1 MRWPSK
7 VTVIWGALAL
17 ATGGGLWL
25 LLRPPRRPNIVLVTV
40 DTLRADHCSA
50 YGYARPTT
58 PHLDRLAQDGVL
70 FEAAYAPMATTG
82 PSHASMFTGL
92 APRSHGLLKNG
103 HPLRQDLT
111 TLAESLSGRGYQTA
125 AFVSSYVLNRS
136 FGLSQG
142 FATYD
147 DDFAEGRPS
156 GRTRVWEGQR
166 VPEEFDRLA
175 DQTRSRA
182 VRWLLD
188 NGHLSPG
195 RGTPPFFLWVHLFDP
210 HHPYDPPPEHRL
222 FSPTQIDAGELEVTK
237 AAYDGEVHFA
247 DEELGKLVEAFR
259 GAGRLDDTLLIV
271 AGDHGEGL
279 MDHGHMYHG
288 LQLYEEAV
296 RVPLVIHWPKRLR
309 PHKVREPISLVDLSP
324 SLLALTRQAESSGIR
339 GAANLVPLLRGAAGA
354 AESPIFLERRHYET
368 GVVLGF
374 AVKGPKLGVRK
385 GRFKYIDAPEEGT
398 SELFDL
404 EADPRERSNLLPQ
417 QRQKADQLAELLK
430 RWVETT
436 PAPPPAQILSE
447 EAAER
452 LRSLGYVK

>member
-1 MRWPSK
+1 MTRR
-7 VTVIWGALAL
+7 GRLAVV
-17 ATGGGLWL
+17 AGLSLLGVASWL
-25 LLRPPRRPNIVLVTV
+25 VLRSPRPPGILLVTI
-40 DTLRADHCSA
+40 DTLRADRCSA
-50 YGYARPTT
+50 YGYPRPTT
-58 PHLDRLAQDGVL
+58 PHLERLAQRGVL
-70 FEAAYAPMATTG
+70 FEAAYAPIATTG

-92 APRSHGLLKNG
+92 APRTHGLLKNG
-103 HPLRQDLT
+103 HPLRPDLV
-111 TLAESLSGRGYQTA
+111 TLAESLSSRGYQTA
-125 AFVSSYVLNRS
+125 AFVSSYVLNHS
-136 FGLSQG
+136 FGFGQG

-156 GRTRVWEGQR
+156 GRTVVWEGHR

-188 NGHLSPG
+188 HGHLSRG
-195 RGTPPFFLWVHLFDP
+195 RRTPPFFLWVHLFDP

-222 FSPTQIDAGELEVTK
+222 FSPPQVDASELEVTR

-247 DEELGKLVEAFR
+247 DQELGKLVEALR
-259 GAGRLDDTLLIV
+259 AAGRLDDTLLIV

-296 RVPLVIHWPKRLR
+296 RVPLVVHWPQRLR
-309 PHKVREPISLVDLSP
+309 PRRVREPISLVDLAP
-324 SLLALTRQAESSGIR
+324 SLLALTRQAEASGIA
-339 GAANLVPLLRGAAGA
+339 GDASLVPPLRGAAGDP
-354 AESPIFLERRHYET
+354 EKPVFLERRHYET

-374 AVKGPKLGVRK
+374 AIKGPMLGVRK
-385 GRFKYIDAPEEGT
+385 GRFKYIEAPEEGS

-404 EADPRERSNLLPQ
+404 ETDPGERRNLLPQ
-417 QRQKADQLAELLK
+417 DRRQAEELKVLL
-430 RWVETT
+430 RSWVEKT
-436 PAPPPAQILSE
+436 PAAPPSQMLSE